1 MRSER
6 FRVRPGERAVLKRI
20 RPDDRSGF
28 DRKTAALAR
37 LAQDIA
43 RVEALQN
50 RLYAQDQ
57 YALLLIFQGMD
68 AAGKDSAIKHV
79 MSGVNPQGT
88 DVHAFKQPSS
98 EELSHDF
105 LWRAARVLP
114 ARGRIGIFNRSYYEE
129 VLVVRVHP
137 ELLAE
142 QRLPSDRV
150 TPRLWRERFAD
161 INVFEQHL
169 WRSGTI
175 VRKFFLHLSA
185 DKQRERFLERLDDP
199 TKNWKFSIGDL
210 AERARWKAYMAA
222 YQEML
227 GATSTDHAPWYVIPA
242 DHKGIAH
249 ALIADVIVKTLDAL
263 DLAYPRLGPKQ
274 RRDLAQARRQ
284 LKRER

>member
-20 RPDDRSGF
+20 HPHDMGGF
-28 DRKTAALAR
+28 DRKATALAR
-37 LAQDIA
+37 LEKDIA
-43 RVEALQN
+43 RVESFQD

-105 LWRAARVLP
+105 LWRATRVLP

-137 ELLAE
+137 ELIAG
-142 QRLPSDRV
+142 QRLPADRV

-161 INVFEQHL
+161 INAFEQHL

-175 VRKFFLHLSA
+175 VRKFFLHVSA

-227 GATSTDHAPWYVIPA
+227 GATSTDHAPWYVVPA
-242 DHKGIAH
+242 DHKGVAH
-249 ALIADVIVKTLDAL
+249 AVIADIIVRTLDAL
-263 DLAYPRLGPKQ
+263 DLSFPRLGPKQ